1 MLEKILKCK
10 MKYDKLAMREPRSGR
25 QVYDRIV
32 WERLRKILIQRYGR
46 FDQPDTSS
54 VGTGISISGSLSKT
68 IFGTGTSSIIFAASS
83 PYW

>member
-10 MKYDKLAMREPRSGR
+10 MKYDKLAMREPRNGR

-46 FDQPDTSS
+46 FD
-54 VGTGISISGSLSKT
+54 
-68 IFGTGTSSIIFAASS
+68 
-83 PYW
+83 

>member
-46 FDQPDTSS
+46 FD
-54 VGTGISISGSLSKT
+54 
-68 IFGTGTSSIIFAASS
+68 
-83 PYW
+83 